1 MARGT
6 VWHAVARPDARSVD
20 DAVPRRRGDE
30 AGRPVVHIRGAGT
43 HAPPGIGHHD
53 RAAGHDPDYSATRKG
68 TWMTT
73 QAQRRD
79 EPRLASSPTAH
90 PSAVHLPR
98 PAAVR
103 VHRPGWR
110 DPRLLLGL
118 VLVGGS
124 VLLGSWVLGDAART
138 TPVVVAR
145 EALVAGDRLTPDA
158 VEIQEVRLPAA
169 HLYLGP
175 EDLGSGVLVRT
186 VGAGEVVPRAAVA
199 AEGDL
204 DVRAVGVDVARV
216 APGVRAGAVVDL
228 WFVPAPGSRGET
240 SETPRALAVG
250 LVVAEVAQADTTFS
264 IGRGTTVHVL
274 VPTEALPGVLGAL
287 AAPGTVEVVAVAG
300 GAG

>member
-1 MARGT
+1 
-6 VWHAVARPDARSVD
+6 
-20 DAVPRRRGDE
+20 
-30 AGRPVVHIRGAGT
+30 
-43 HAPPGIGHHD
+43 
-53 RAAGHDPDYSATRKG
+53 
-68 TWMTT
+68 MTT

-79 EPRLASSPTAH
+79 EPRPGPPSTARVSSAEP
-90 PSAVHLPR
+90 LPR
-98 PAAVR
+98 PVAVR
-103 VHRPGWR
+103 LHRPGWR

-124 VLLGSWVLGDAART
+124 VLLGVWILGDAART

-145 EALVAGDRLTPDA
+145 EALVAGDRLTADA

-175 EDLGSGVLVRT
+175 EDVGSGVLVRT
-186 VGAGEVVPRAAVA
+186 VGSGEVVPRAAVA

-228 WFVPAPGSRGET
+228 WFVPAPGQGGGAT
-240 SETPRALAVG
+240 DAPRALAVG
-250 LVVAEVAQADTTFS
+250 LVVAEVTQADSAFS
-264 IGRGTTVHVL
+264 MGRGTTVHVL
-274 VPTEALPGVLGAL
+274 VPTGTLPDVLGAL
-287 AAPGTVEVVAVAG
+287 AAPGAVEVVAVAG